1 MRKLL
6 VDESACVSEHKSEI
20 MCKDCIRNI
29 DLADACINQAFSDF
43 TIKPVKNFK
52 TGADTKCDGFLDV

>member
-6 VDESACVSEHKSEI
+6 FTESACVSEHKTEI

-29 DLADACINQAFSDF
+29 DLADACIEQVFGDF

-52 TGADTKCDGFLDV
+52 TKADTKCDGFLK